1 MEEIDLK
8 ELISIFWEKK
18 IRIIFIVLIF
28 AVVGYIYGSQIKTP
42 MYSSSTTLV
51 LTKTQQEDT
60 AAASSITTTDVTL
73 NSKLVATYSEI
84 IKSDTT
90 VRDVIKNLGLNLS
103 EGAVKKNI
111 KVTDVEDAEVI
122 KITVSNEDPVVACR
136 IANELANVFINKTKE
151 IYKIDNVHVLDVA
164 EASNKP
170 SNINYV
176 KDTALFA
183 AIGLVISFAYV
194 FILNMLDNTV
204 KSQEELE
211 KHLRIPVIAIIP
223 NNEPDKK
230 GGKM

>member
-8 ELISIFWEKK
+8 ELVSIFWEKK

-28 AVVGYIYGSQIKTP
+28 AIVGFIYGSQIKTP

-51 LTKTQQEDT
+51 LAKAQQDES
-60 AAASSITTTDVTL
+60 AASSITTTDITL

-122 KITVSNEDPVVACR
+122 KITVSNEDSTVACR
-136 IANELANVFINKTKE
+136 IANELANVFIKKTKE

-164 EASNKP
+164 EAKDTP
-170 SNINYV
+170 SNINHV

-204 KSQEELE
+204 KSQDELE
-211 KHLRIPVIAIIP
+211 KHLKIPVIATIP

>member
-8 ELISIFWEKK
+8 ELVSIFWEKK

-28 AVVGYIYGSQIKTP
+28 AIVGFIYGSQIKTP

-51 LTKTQQEDT
+51 LAKAQQDE
-60 AAASSITTTDVTL
+60 AAASSITTTDITL

-122 KITVSNEDPVVACR
+122 KITVSNEDSTVACR

-164 EASNKP
+164 EAKDTP
-170 SNINYV
+170 SNINHV

-211 KHLRIPVIAIIP
+211 KHLKVPVIATIP
-223 NNEPDKK
+223 NYEPDKK

>member
-8 ELISIFWEKK
+8 ELVSIFWEKK

-28 AVVGYIYGSQIKTP
+28 AIVGYVYGSQIKTP

-51 LTKTQQEDT
+51 LTKTQQEDPT
-60 AAASSITTTDVTL
+60 AASITTTDITL

-90 VRDVIKNLGLNLS
+90 VRDVINNLGLNLS

-122 KITVSNEDPVVACR
+122 KITVSNEDSVVASR
-136 IANELANVFINKTKE
+136 IANELADVFIKKTKE

-164 EASNKP
+164 ETSKTP
-170 SNINYV
+170 SNINYI
-176 KDTALFA
+176 KDSALFA

-194 FILNMLDNTV
+194 FVLNMLDNTV

-211 KHLRIPVIAIIP
+211 KHLKVPVIATIP
-223 NNEPDKK
+223 NYEPDKK